1 LQTKPSKKQRRK
13 HNDSD
18 NEEEFVPGALSARI
32 LKEARAQQDEVDNDT
47 RPLTATIGITAAL
60 KNPDLDSDDDDEYDP
75 DGPEEFSDPGSQW
88 EEYDEDDEL
97 EEISPEDEAALAAFM
112 APNAADYQ
120 QKTLTDIILEKIR
133 EKQQQAGLSEIP
145 R

>member
-1 LQTKPSKKQRRK
+1 MQTKPSKKQRRK

-47 RPLTATIGITAAL
+47 RPPTATIGITAAL